1 MKDFIPIDPDETDP
15 AMQLDITSY
24 PNYLGLDDMDGG
36 LHLDKELSAIKRF
49 NFSEYMLEME
59 ANEIIQ
65 INLFCNSKDI
75 KVIVRDGYSVGEI
88 IDQLPAIEVY
98 KDNTYGFEIF
108 FLSDGFTMAEVKEQI
123 NLLIAALE
131 RGKSL

>member
-1 MKDFIPIDPDETDP
+1 MKDFVPIDTEETDP
-15 AMQLDITSY
+15 AMQLDITCY
-24 PNYLGLDDMDGG
+24 PNYLGYDDGE

-75 KVIVRDGYSVGEI
+75 KVIVREGDSVGEI

-108 FLSDGFTMAEVKEQI
+108 FSNDGFTMAEVKEQI

>member
-1 MKDFIPIDPDETDP
+1 MKDFVPIDPDETDP
-15 AMQLDITSY
+15 AMQLDITCY
-24 PNYLGLDDMDGG
+24 PNYLGYDDGE
-36 LHLDKELSAIKRF
+36 LHLDKELYAIKRF

-75 KVIVRDGYSVGEI
+75 KVIVREGNSVGEI

-98 KDNTYGFEIF
+98 KDNIYGFEIF

-123 NLLIAALE
+123 NLLITALE

>member
-1 MKDFIPIDPDETDP
+1 MKDFVPIDPDETDP
-15 AMQLDITSY
+15 AMQLDITCY
-24 PNYLGLDDMDGG
+24 PNYLGYDDGE
-36 LHLDKELSAIKRF
+36 LHLDKELYAIKRF
-49 NFSEYMLEME
+49 NFSEYMLEIE

-75 KVIVRDGYSVGEI
+75 KVIVREGYSVGEI

>member
-1 MKDFIPIDPDETDP
+1 MKDFIPIDPEETDP
-15 AMQLDITSY
+15 AMQLDITCY
-24 PNYLGLDDMDGG
+24 PNYLGYDDMDGE
-36 LHLDKELSAIKRF
+36 LHFDKELSAIKRF

-65 INLFCNSKDI
+65 LNLFCNSIDI
-75 KVIVRDGYSVGEI
+75 KVIVREGYSVGEI
-88 IDQLPAIEVY
+88 IDQLPAIEVHR
-98 KDNTYGFEIF
+98 DNRTGFEIF
-108 FLSDGFTMAEVKEQI
+108 FSNDDFTMAEVKEQI